1 MDHLSQN
8 PCRKRAAGVRD
19 FYSGQQ
25 NYRSARGRGVGS
37 LQTADLSSL
46 RAFQFHPPRYQ
57 GHPTKEGGALILLML
72 ERVTV
77 PLDCEK
83 GTLWLGGVKIFGV
96 WEAPLASVTPAVF
109 FAGRH
114 T

>member
-46 RAFQFHPPRYQ
+46 RAFQLHPPRYQ
-57 GHPTKEGGALILLML
+57 CHPTKEGGALILLLTAMD
-72 ERVTV
+72 R
-77 PLDCEK
+77 
-83 GTLWLGGVKIFGV
+83 GTRWPREDRFGS
-96 WEAPLASVTPAVF
+96 WRDELAASVSRPQHLSERNSLAPS
-109 FAGRH
+109 
-114 T
+114 